1 MVQAKPEAPR
11 LQHTAGDYDFF
22 FGLKVAKHIA
32 RETFDVYTADPKQQ
46 RPAVIFV
53 HGGPIP
59 EGQSPSPRRWP
70 TFIGYGDL
78 AASAGLAGITFDHR
92 LYEMERYP
100 DSADDIAEV
109 VEKVR
114 RNPHVDPDRI
124 ALWFFS
130 GGGALAADW
139 LRERPS
145 WLRAVVWNYPVL
157 SPPCDWSGDI
167 ARFDCTKAV
176 AEAPELPKLMVR
188 VGEEYS
194 SFAKTQEAFIESARS
209 SSSAL
214 EVIDLPAS
222 PHGFESL
229 KYNELAREAVGEA
242 MTWVAR
248 TLLRNDS

>member
-22 FGLKVAKHIA
+22 FGLHVAKHIA
-32 RETFDVYTADPKQQ
+32 RETFDVYTAAPKER

-59 EGQSPSPRRWP
+59 EGQDPSPRRRP

-100 DSADDIAEV
+100 DSAEDVAAV

-139 LRERPS
+139 LHDRPS
-145 WLRAVVWNYPVL
+145 WLRAVAWNYPVL
-157 SPPCDWSGDI
+157 APPRDWSGDI
-167 ARFDCTKAV
+167 ERFDCTKAV
-176 AEAPELPKLMVR
+176 TEAPDLPKLLVR
-188 VGEEYS
+188 VGDEYS
-194 SFAKTQEAFIESARS
+194 SLASTQDAFIESARS

-222 PHGFESL
+222 THGFESL
-229 KYNELAREAVGEA
+229 KYDKAARDSVGEA
-242 MTWVAR
+242 MAWAAR
-248 TLLRNDS
+248 MLLHDDA